1 MSSERIITAALASVL
16 ISLLLVGIVSG
27 TLFQHVV
34 QVVPVAVTIAAVV
47 KRVDAACH
55 AAMPIFV
62 FWLGIMILIWLF
74 LLGIANITTG
84 HFTPAEIAL
93 TIVIGAASVV
103 GIAAALSVPSTASP
117 VKRAAWFVGFAVFQ
131 IAAMWL
137 SLRPSIAGA

>member
-16 ISLLLVGIVSG
+16 VSLLLVGMVSG
-27 TLFQHVV
+27 TFFQHVV
-34 QVVPVAVTIAAVV
+34 QVVPVAVAIVMVV
-47 KRVDAACH
+47 RRVDAAPY

-84 HFTPAEIAL
+84 HFTPTEIAL
-93 TIVIGAASVV
+93 TIVIGAASAV
-103 GIAAALSVPSTASP
+103 GIATALRPGSTASLA
-117 VKRAAWFVGFAVFQ
+117 KRAAWFVGFAVFQ

-137 SLRPSIAGA
+137 GLRPFVASV